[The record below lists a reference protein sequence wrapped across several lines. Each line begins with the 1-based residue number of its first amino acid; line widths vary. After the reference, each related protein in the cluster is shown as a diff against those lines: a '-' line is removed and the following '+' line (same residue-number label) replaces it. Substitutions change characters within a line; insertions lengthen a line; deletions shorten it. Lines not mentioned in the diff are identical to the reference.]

1 MVFVQFSF
9 LPDLNSVQFGGN
21 FSPELMPWWQRLL
34 CGGNIK
40 REKNNDLFQK
50 KHECFARP
58 EEGSINS
65 QEKESL
71 LKGRRRNSLQTL
83 CLQIKLSE
91 VNQSYSPKISISH
104 KYWKLVI
111 RIKVVTVRLSKRL
124 ILNHNLQPDIQ

>member
-1 MVFVQFSF
+1 M
-9 LPDLNSVQFGGN
+9 
-21 FSPELMPWWQRLL
+21 
-34 CGGNIK
+34 

-111 RIKVVTVRLSKRL
+111 RLEVDAEKDYHTHKADKVDTSCLGALALYLHSSNRLAHSRCTY
-124 ILNHNLQPDIQ
+124 HRRQGHQEAT